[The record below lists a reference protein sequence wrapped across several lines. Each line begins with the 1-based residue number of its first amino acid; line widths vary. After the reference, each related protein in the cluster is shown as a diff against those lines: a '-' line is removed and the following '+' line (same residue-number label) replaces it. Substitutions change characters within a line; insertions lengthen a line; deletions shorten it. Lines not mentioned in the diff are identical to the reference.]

1 MKAIN
6 KIMMISQANLLF
18 NELTVE
24 HDLFHKIEIIQKLS
38 ILLEKLKSKV
48 KKSILSYGESLN
60 PFPLWAI
67 ENEMG
72 ISGKKIRECIYV
84 KNDNFALYLSS
95 INGLS
100 GAIEKGWD
108 FSRGGAKPMP
118 CSLTLPFL
126 GFTNTQNLDV
136 KTRRQ
141 AYSALKKSISLVKK
155 TLPLTVNNWIIN
167 IYDSLSF
174 TTYTLKKDNIT
185 LHLPG
190 PLRDVIKT
198 IESNDIAKHVKQY
211 FQDKKNTDLIYK
223 QQYQDDKSKGQIAF
237 EYISNDEFKKID
249 KIIRTNFIKK
259 SFEYDRNLV
268 LDVINLLTKI
278 NTKRLKLSTVQ
289 IEQLQE
295 AKALIPSVD
304 FWLKVEYQQLIEQN
318 KNYQFKE

>member
-108 FSRGGAKPMP
+108 FSRGGQSQCHA
-118 CSLTLPFL
+118 
-126 GFTNTQNLDV
+126 
-136 KTRRQ
+136 
-141 AYSALKKSISLVKK
+141 
-155 TLPLTVNNWIIN
+155 
-167 IYDSLSF
+167 
-174 TTYTLKKDNIT
+174 
-185 LHLPG
+185 H
-190 PLRDVIKT
+190 
-198 IESNDIAKHVKQY
+198 
-211 FQDKKNTDLIYK
+211 
-223 QQYQDDKSKGQIAF
+223 
-237 EYISNDEFKKID
+237 
-249 KIIRTNFIKK
+249 
-259 SFEYDRNLV
+259 
-268 LDVINLLTKI
+268 
-278 NTKRLKLSTVQ
+278 
-289 IEQLQE
+289 
-295 AKALIPSVD
+295 
-304 FWLKVEYQQLIEQN
+304 
-318 KNYQFKE
+318 